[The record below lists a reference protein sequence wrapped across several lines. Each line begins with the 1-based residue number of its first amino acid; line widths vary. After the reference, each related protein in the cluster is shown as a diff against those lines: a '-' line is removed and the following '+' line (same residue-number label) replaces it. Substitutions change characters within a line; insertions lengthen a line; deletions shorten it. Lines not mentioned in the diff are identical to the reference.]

1 MKTVITYGTFD
12 LLHVGHVN
20 MLERLAALGDK
31 LIVGVST
38 DEFNLLKGKQSVYS
52 YEERAKIISAL
63 GCVDQVIAEH
73 DWQQKVQ
80 DIKKYQIDIFGIGAD
95 WQGKFDELNSNCE
108 VVYLPRTPS
117 ISTTDLK
124 KALSKIDSAA
134 IQQIKSGLDS
144 VLDLVKAIES

>member
-20 MLERLAALGDK
+20 MLERLADLGGK

-38 DEFNLLKGKQSVYS
+38 DEFNLLKGKHSVYS
-52 YEERAKIISAL
+52 YAERAKIVSAL
-63 GCVDQVIAEH
+63 RCVDQVIAEH
-73 DWQQKVQ
+73 DWQQKKK
-80 DIKKYQIDIFGIGAD
+80 DIEQYQIDIFGIGAD
-95 WQGKFDELNSNCE
+95 WQGKFDELSANCE

-134 IQQIKSGLDS
+134 IQQIKLGLDS
-144 VLDLVKAIES
+144 VLNIVKAIE

>member
-20 MLERLAALGDK
+20 MLQRLAALGDK

-52 YEERAKIISAL
+52 YAERAKIISAL

-73 DWQQKVQ
+73 DWQQKMQ
-80 DIKKYQIDIFGIGAD
+80 DIEKYQVDIFGIGAD
-95 WQGKFDELNSNCE
+95 WQGKFDELMSLCE

>member
-1 MKTVITYGTFD
+1 MKTIITYGTFD
-12 LLHVGHVN
+12 LLHIGHVN
-20 MLERLAALGDK
+20 MLERLAELGDK

-38 DEFNLLKGKQSVYS
+38 DEFNLLKGKQCIYG
-52 YEERAKIISAL
+52 YAERAKIVGAL
-63 GCVDQVIAEH
+63 GCVDQVIAE
-73 DWQQKVQ
+73 DNWAQKVS
-80 DIKKYQIDIFGIGAD
+80 DIEKYQVDIFGIGSD
-95 WQGKFDELNSNCE
+95 WQGKFDELKSYCE

-144 VLDLVKAIES
+144 VLDIVKALE

>member
-1 MKTVITYGTFD
+1 MKTIITYGTFD

-38 DEFNLLKGKQSVYS
+38 DQFNLEKGKHSIYS
-52 YEERAKIISAL
+52 YAERAKIVEAL
-63 GCVDQVIAEH
+63 RCVDQVIAEH
-73 DWQQKVQ
+73 DWQQKVK
-80 DIKKYQIDIFGIGAD
+80 DIEQYQIDIFGIGAD
-95 WQGKFDELNSNCE
+95 WQGKFDQLSSHCE

-124 KALSKIDSAA
+124 KALSKIDGAT
-134 IQQIKSGLDS
+134 IQQIKNGLDS
-144 VLDLVKAIES
+144 VLDLVKAIE